1 MYNQAHIFTLVE
13 KLMNP
18 KLKIVDIVRISKYNN
33 IFAKAY
39 APNWSEEVFVIRK
52 VKNTVP
58 WTYVISDLKGEII
71 VGTLYDKGLQK
82 NKLKTVQNWK
92 NNLKR

>member
-18 KLKIVDIVRISKYNN
+18 KFKIVDIVRISKYNN
-33 IFAKAY
+33 IFAKGY
-39 APNWSEEVFVIRK
+39 VPNWSEEVFLIRK

-58 WTYVISDLKGEII
+58 WTYFIKDLKGEII
-71 VGTLYDKGLQK
+71 VGTLYDKKLQK
-82 NKLKTVQNWK
+82 TNQKQFRTGKII
-92 NNLKR
+92 

>member
-71 VGTLYDKGLQK
+71 VGTLCDKELQK
-82 NKLKTVQNWK
+82 NKLKTV
-92 NNLKR
+92 